1 MTETR
6 DDLEALRRRVAAL
19 EAENEEMRRRSD
31 AAVARAE
38 RQAAWLDELGID
50 LNTLMAK
57 RGADE
62 LRAAFR
68 AARSVYWI
76 ARYRLPRRV
85 RGWRDRRWRT

>member
-6 DDLEALRRRVAAL
+6 DDLEAMRRRVAAL
-19 EAENEEMRRRSD
+19 EAENEEMRRRSG

-50 LNTLMAK
+50 LNALMAK

-62 LRAAFR
+62 LRATFR
-68 AARSVYWI
+68 AARNVYWMI
-76 ARYRLPRRV
+76 RYRLPRRV
-85 RGWRDRRWRT
+85 RSLRDRT